1 MDRLTFTD
9 ESDISISKIT
19 ERIEQPAVKSQHSIE
34 RTRMKRLA
42 TGHAKSHA
50 LKSTNSSRIDAC
62 QHSTSIE
69 AANS

>member
-19 ERIEQPAVKSQHSIE
+19 QRIEQPAVKSQLAIE
-34 RTRMKRLA
+34 RTRIEEMA
-42 TGHAKSHA
+42 TGLAKSHA
-50 LKSTNSSRIDAC
+50 QVTNSSRIDAC
-62 QHSTSIE
+62 QRSTSIE

>member
-34 RTRMKRLA
+34 RTRIEEIGYRA
-42 TGHAKSHA
+42 CEEPCAQV
-50 LKSTNSSRIDAC
+50 TNSSRINAC